1 MAIAQVNIDL
11 FNQYN
16 LIKYNS
22 TEYECG
28 EIYILSQMR
37 GGIAVKDATGYTLVK
52 NHFARSLIPDE
63 CAVEFSGFF
72 GTSLILIFWIE

>member
-16 LIKYNS
+16 LIKYTS

-37 GGIAVKDATGYTLVK
+37 GGIAVKRRNWLHSCEKSFRQVID
-52 NHFARSLIPDE
+52 S
-63 CAVEFSGFF
+63 
-72 GTSLILIFWIE
+72 